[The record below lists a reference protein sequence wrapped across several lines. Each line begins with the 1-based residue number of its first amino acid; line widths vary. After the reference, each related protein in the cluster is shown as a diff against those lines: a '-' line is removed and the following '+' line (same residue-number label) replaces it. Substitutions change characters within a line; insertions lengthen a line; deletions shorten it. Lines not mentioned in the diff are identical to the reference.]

1 VTTQFR
7 QLIQHDEY
15 QQTTAIHCNSLV
27 ALCHGLAVEG
37 GWWHDPATGAQR
49 DRNDG
54 ELICLMHSEL
64 SEAMEAVRKSKQ
76 DDHLPQRPGVEVE
89 LADAV
94 IRIADLCGA
103 LQLDLGG
110 AIAEKMQFNASRP
123 DHKPENRAASG
134 GKAY

>member
-1 VTTQFR
+1 MTNFR
-7 QLIQHDEY
+7 QLIQHVEY
-15 QQTTAIHCNSLV
+15 QQNIAIHCNTLTI
-27 ALCHGLAVEG
+27 LCHRLAVEG

-76 DDHLPQRPGVEVE
+76 DDHLPHRTGVEVE

-94 IRIADLCGA
+94 IRIMDYAGA
-103 LQLDLGG
+103 RGLDIGG
-110 AIAEKMQFNASRP
+110 AMAEKLAYNATRA
-123 DHKPENRAASG
+123 DHTAAARIADG
-134 GKAY
+134 GKRF